1 MTITKQGNNYISFLG
16 PEEIKSFS
24 EADEKLAD
32 EIEKENAGDEDK
44 LEEELS
50 GSEVYKN

>member
-1 MTITKQGNNYISFLG
+1 MIITQDGFNKISFLG
-16 PEEIKSFS
+16 PEEVKSFR
-24 EADEKLAD
+24 EADEIK
-32 EIEKENAGDEDK
+32 KENAGDEDK